1 MTEHHLIPLDE
12 QPSKPTDWLW
22 PDRIPLGGTTVCDG
36 DPGSNKSTMLYD
48 VTARVTTGRPMPF
61 CTQGLAPASAILL
74 QAEDTSDT
82 MKANLKAAGAALDK
96 VLIPERSATGTPLTL
111 PQDFEFLAN
120 AVLTSQSRLVVID
133 PISAFFGVNLH
144 NDQAVRRAVQP
155 LMALAEQASVAIVL
169 VRHLTKSGGGNP
181 LYRGAGSMGL
191 IGAAR
196 AGLLVAPDPGDPNQ
210 RVLAQ
215 SKRNLTAP
223 AESLSFRPMDKGGGI
238 TIEWLGPCD
247 YSAAQLLEA
256 AHAQSR
262 PELEEAIFVLYSILA
277 DGPVPADHVKQ
288 LATRAGVAPR
298 TLRRAKD
305 VLQVVSRRKGYGTG
319 GRFFW
324 VLPPD
329 QRIAA
334 RLRKQDVDR
343 LMNQLCH
350 GPTSADGDWEDA
362 VSRDRGTRAE
372 RDQRPDD
379 GESGMSPSSVGP

>member
-1 MTEHHLIPLDE
+1 MIRPC
-12 QPSKPTDWLW
+12 
-22 PDRIPLGGTTVCDG
+22 GG
-36 DPGSNKSTMLYD
+36 
-48 VTARVTTGRPMPF
+48 
-61 CTQGLAPASAILL
+61 
-74 QAEDTSDT
+74 
-82 MKANLKAAGAALDK
+82 
-96 VLIPERSATGTPLTL
+96 VL
-111 PQDFEFLAN
+111 
-120 AVLTSQSRLVVID
+120 
-133 PISAFFGVNLH
+133 
-144 NDQAVRRAVQP
+144 QP
-155 LMALAEQASVAIVL
+155 LMALAEQASAAIVL

-196 AGLLVAPDPGDPNQ
+196 AGLLVALDPGDPNH

-223 AESLSFRPMDKGGGI
+223 VESLSFRPVDKGGGI

-298 TLRRAKD
+298 TLRRAKE

-324 VLPPD
+324 GLPPD

-350 GPTSADGDWEDA
+350 GPTSADGEGEDG
-362 VSRDRGTRAE
+362 VSRDRETRAQ
-372 RDQRPDD
+372 RDNRLDD
-379 GESGMSPSSVGP
+379 GENGMSPSSVGP